1 MRNVFE
7 EYRQNLISWDEA
19 YAIAN
24 NNAASSNLDTDYWA
38 DQMES
43 LGVDAAE
50 HLMTLLGYKQ
60 NDEGKYYMLGVT
72 TK

>member
-19 YAIAN
+19 FAIAN
-24 NNAASSNLDTDYWA
+24 NNAAASTLDTDYWA

-43 LGVDAAE
+43 LGIDAAE
-50 HLMTLLGYKQ
+50 RIMTLLGYKQ
-60 NDEGKYYMLGVT
+60 NDEGTYFKPGVAAT
-72 TK
+72 